1 MLKSLKRAIDL
12 ILVSSDRAR
21 QAKIACQATGL
32 PMALMY
38 DRGLDVLACD
48 IFPEFKTGKP
58 PFNPSSRYIVGEE
71 LEHGAFTTKRQA
83 VYDAGSDSWLFNG
96 HKQKRGEADL
106 WLREEDYRDAFVNAC
121 VRAEIRHAGMVE

>member
-1 MLKSLKRAIDL
+1 MFKSLKRTLDL

-21 QAKIACQATGL
+21 QAQMASRATGL

-48 IFPEFKTGKP
+48 IRPEFKTGQP
-58 PFNPSSRYIVGEE
+58 PFNPSSRYIVVEE

-83 VYDAGSDSWLFNG
+83 TYDAGSDSWLFNG
-96 HKQKRGEADL
+96 NKQKRTEADL
-106 WLREEDYRDAFVNAC
+106 WLHEADYQDAFINAC
-121 VRAEIRHAGMVE
+121 VRAEMRCAGTVE